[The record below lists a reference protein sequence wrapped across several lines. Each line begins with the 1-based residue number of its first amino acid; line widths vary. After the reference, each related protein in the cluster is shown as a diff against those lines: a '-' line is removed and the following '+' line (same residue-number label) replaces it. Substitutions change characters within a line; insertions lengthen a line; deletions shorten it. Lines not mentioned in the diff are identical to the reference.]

1 MCVCVCTC
9 VCESAWVTSAEGR
22 LLSRLLT
29 WDVVHLGLCGHVYPF
44 LASGKVQ
51 EGERPSEAE
60 RLRGV
65 ETPMTSPWP
74 LDRPEADPPRRDLP
88 SFFFFFFW
96 DLPSWAKLAWAVSLL
111 LTTEGSEQ

>member
-9 VCESAWVTSAEGR
+9 VCESAWVTRAEGQ
-22 LLSRLLT
+22 LLSRVLT

-51 EGERPSEAE
+51 EGKRPSEAE

-88 SFFFFFFW
+88 S
-96 DLPSWAKLAWAVSLL
+96 WAKLAWAVSLL